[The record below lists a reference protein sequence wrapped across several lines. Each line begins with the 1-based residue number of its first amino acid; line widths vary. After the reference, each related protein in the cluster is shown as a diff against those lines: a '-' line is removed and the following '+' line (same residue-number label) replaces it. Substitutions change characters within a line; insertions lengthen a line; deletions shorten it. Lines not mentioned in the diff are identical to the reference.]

1 MLTEENKIF
10 INEKI
15 ESGLNDYVV
24 IANLLFKKEK
34 LTGRSKQAKMVRDY
48 LVEAGMLEKKKRQNF
63 SPVKEKLTDNQ
74 KEFISSM
81 KSKIISMCR
90 KYPIYNEAF

>member
-48 LVEAGMLEKKKRQNF
+48 LVEA
-63 SPVKEKLTDNQ
+63 
-74 KEFISSM
+74 
-81 KSKIISMCR
+81 
-90 KYPIYNEAF
+90 